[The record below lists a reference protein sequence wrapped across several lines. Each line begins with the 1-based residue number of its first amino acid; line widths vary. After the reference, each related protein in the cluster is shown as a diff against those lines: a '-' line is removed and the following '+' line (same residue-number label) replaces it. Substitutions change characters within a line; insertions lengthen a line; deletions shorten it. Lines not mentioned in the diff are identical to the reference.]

1 MIQEENNLDSKL
13 LNSLKERPQYL
24 VVLFTVMVTT
34 LSLFLVKSFLGYK
47 IVALI
52 YLLIVSIKAMFLE
65 FKPTLL
71 SAFLSALLWNFLFI
85 PPTFT
90 FHISEPE
97 DVLMFIMFFV
107 VALVN
112 IVFQN
117 RIRKIESESRSKE
130 ENERTLKLY
139 STLLNSLSHEL
150 RTPIATIIG
159 SIDTIKGNKE
169 KLSPANYDLLLN
181 EIEIAGN
188 RLDYQVENLLNMS
201 RLESGMLKLKLD
213 WCDVNEMIYLLI
225 EKQFDGNARILFKEV
240 NSFPLCK
247 MDMGLTEQVLINLI
261 SNSLQYNSE
270 DCQVIIR
277 ITTEAENLII
287 EIKDNG
293 KGVSQEYL
301 PHLFEKFY
309 RVPNTKSGG
318 TGLGLSIVK
327 GFVDAMNGTIFVENI
342 DPKGLCFTISIP
354 VEMTYLNSIKNE

>member
-1 MIQEENNLDSKL
+1 MNSKL

-24 VVLFTVMVTT
+24 VVLFIVAVTT
-34 LSLFLVKSFLGYK
+34 LSLFVVKSFIGYK

-52 YLLIVSIKAMFLE
+52 YLLIVSIKAMFLD

-71 SAFLSALLWNFLFI
+71 SAFLSALFWNFLFI

-117 RIRKIESESRSKE
+117 RIRKIEAKSRQKE

-159 SIDTIKGNKE
+159 AIDTIKDSKD
-169 KLSPANYDLLLN
+169 KLSSTNYDLLLN

-213 WCDVNEMIYLLI
+213 WCDVNEMVYLLI
-225 EKQFDGNARILFKEV
+225 EKQFDGNARIIFEEV
-240 NSFPLCK
+240 NNFPLCK

-261 SNSLQYNSE
+261 GNSLQYNYE
-270 DCQVIIR
+270 NCQVIIS
-277 ITTEAENLII
+277 ISTESENLII

-293 KGVSQEYL
+293 VGVLPEYL
-301 PHLFEKFY
+301 PYLFEKFY

-327 GFVDAMNGTIFVENI
+327 GFVDAMNGTIFVENVT
-342 DPKGLCFTISIP
+342 PKGLCFKITIP
-354 VEMTYLNSIKNE
+354 VEMTYLNNIKNE

>member
-1 MIQEENNLDSKL
+1 MNSKL

-24 VVLFTVMVTT
+24 VVLFIVAITT
-34 LSLFLVKSFLGYK
+34 LSLFVVKSFIGYK

-52 YLLIVSIKAMFLE
+52 YLLIVSIKAMFLD

-71 SAFLSALLWNFLFI
+71 SAFLSALFWNFLFI

-117 RIRKIESESRSKE
+117 RIRKIEAKSRQKE

-159 SIDTIKGNKE
+159 AIDTIKDNKD
-169 KLSPANYDLLLN
+169 KLSSTNYDLLLN

-188 RLDYQVENLLNMS
+188 RLDYQVGNLLNMS
-201 RLESGMLKLKLD
+201 RLESGMVHLKLD
-213 WCDVNEMIYLLI
+213 WCDINEHIYLLI
-225 EKQFDGNARILFKEV
+225 EKQFDGNKRILFHEV
-240 NSFPLCK
+240 NDFPLCK
-247 MDMGLTEQVLINLI
+247 IDIGLSEQILINLI
-261 SNSLQYNSE
+261 SNSLQYNE
-270 DCQVIIR
+270 DDKVV
-277 ITTEAENLII
+277 
-287 EIKDNG
+287 EIKIAVQDNRLIYTIQDNG
-293 KGVSQEYL
+293 KGVENEFLSS
-301 PHLFEKFY
+301 LFDKFY
-309 RVPNTKSGG
+309 RVPNSKAGG

-327 GFVDAMNGTIFVENI
+327 GFVDAMNGTILVENMS
-342 DPKGLCFTISIP
+342 PSGLSFKIEIP
-354 VEMTYLNSIKNE
+354 AEMTYLNNIKNE

>member
-1 MIQEENNLDSKL
+1 MDSKL

-24 VVLFTVMVTT
+24 VVLFIVMVTT

-85 PPTFT
+85 PPIFT

-117 RIRKIESESRSKE
+117 RIRKIEAKSRLKE

-169 KLSPANYDLLLN
+169 KLSTANYDLLLN

-240 NSFPLCK
+240 NNFPLCK

-261 SNSLQYNSE
+261 SNSLQYNSQ
-270 DCQVIIR
+270 DCQVIIG
-277 ITTEAENLII
+277 ISTESENLII

-327 GFVDAMNGTIFVENI
+327 GFVDAMNGIIFVENVA
-342 DPKGLCFTISIP
+342 PKGLCFRISLP